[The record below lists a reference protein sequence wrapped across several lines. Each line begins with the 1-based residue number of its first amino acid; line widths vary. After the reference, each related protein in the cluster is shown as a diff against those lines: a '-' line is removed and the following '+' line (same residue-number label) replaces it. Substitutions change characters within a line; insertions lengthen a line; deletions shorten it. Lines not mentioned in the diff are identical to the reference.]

1 MKKLLILLLVVVVA
15 LGALTSCEDILSKIP
30 GLGGDD
36 HVCESPC
43 ERCGK
48 CTDLECESK
57 ACSNKCYGHIIPP
70 AAHKCESACPEC
82 GKCTDTSCSN
92 TVCKEKCA
100 GHTASGDSWEENYD
114 IITVAEA
121 IDIATAAGQNGTE
134 DRYYIAGTVVTVSN
148 ASYGEMTVA
157 DETGEIYVYGTY
169 SADGELKFP
178 ELESRPVAG
187 DKVLLHCILSTYNDA
202 PQVKNARLIDFE
214 HVEVEID
221 PSEYPA
227 ATIAEARA
235 AKTGD
240 KVRVTGVVARIT
252 YANGHVPSG
261 VILVDGAD
269 SIYVYDNDIAG
280 QVSIGNK
287 IEVAAFKT
295 YWVLE
300 SEQGNAEKF
309 GYKGCN
315 QLENAVLVSNDKG
328 NNTWINDSIPTATV
342 KELMDTSVT
351 EDITTQVYK
360 VNALVKKAPG
370 NGFINYYIDDL
381 DGTTGSYVYTQCNGS
396 DFAWLDQFDGKIC
409 TVYMVLLNAKSSST
423 GCAWRLLPL
432 EVVNE
437 GYTFDVNDAPEFAV
451 EYHGVG
457 QFLSQYK
464 GNPEL
469 ELVTSVSSELLGFE
483 GVTLS
488 YTSDNEDVVY
498 FTTVDGKTIFN
509 CGANGTANVTVTATH
524 GNNTHSQTISIAVVP
539 NAEYDT
545 ISIADA
551 VAKEVGEE
559 VYVRGIVGPSLV
571 NQVGFYLFDESGM
584 VAIRLS
590 DESYFEGLAIGQEVV
605 IKGKRDMW
613 HKEGADFG
621 QTVISNASIEA
632 NYYGN
637 QPYNTD
643 FFITDKT
650 LEDFY
655 NLDELVDSTTDVYV
669 LKATITVEETK
680 YYTNIYLTSGDIT
693 VRLYCSSANQYN
705 WLKAF
710 AGQEVTVEVAPCN
723 WNSKNYYTGCVLAVV
738 LEDGTKVYNTLNFN

>member
-30 GLGGDD
+30 GLGGEKP
-36 HVCESPC
+36 HSCESWC
-43 ERCGK
+43 MDCGK
-48 CTDLECESK
+48 CTDFECEEDIC
-57 ACSNKCYGHIIPP
+57 AE
-70 AAHKCESACPEC
+70 KCECIKPGNNWA
-82 GKCTDTSCSN
+82 
-92 TVCKEKCA
+92 
-100 GHTASGDSWEENYD
+100 ENYD

-121 IDIATAAGQNGTE
+121 IEIATAAGLDGTA

-148 ASYGEMTVA
+148 ASYGEMRIA

-169 SADGELKFP
+169 SADGELKFT

-240 KVRVTGVVARIT
+240 KVRVSGIVARIT
-252 YANGHVPSG
+252 YANGMKPSG
-261 VILVDGAD
+261 VVIVDGAD
-269 SIYVYDNDIAG
+269 SIYIYDNDIAG

-287 IEVAAFKT
+287 IEVAASKT

-328 NNTWINDSIPTATV
+328 NNTWINDSIPETTV
-342 KELMDTSVT
+342 KELMDTPVT

-360 VNALVKKAPG
+360 VNALVKKVEG
-370 NGFINYYIDDL
+370 TGFINYYFNDID
-381 DGTTGSYVYTQCNGS
+381 GKTGSYTYTQCNGG

-409 TVYMVLLNAKSSST
+409 TVYLTALNAKSESSS
-423 GCAWRLLPL
+423 CFFRLLPL
-432 EVVNE
+432 EVVDE

-524 GNNTHSQTISIAVVP
+524 GNNTHSQTISITVVP

-545 ISIADA
+545 ITVEDAIAT
-551 VAKEVGEE
+551 EVGEE
-559 VYVRGIVGPSLV
+559 VWVRGIIGPSLV
-571 NQVGFYLFDESGM
+571 NKNGFYLFDGTGM
-584 VAIRLS
+584 IAVVVNDDSIFAEI
-590 DESYFEGLAIGQEVV
+590 AIGNEIV
-605 IKGKRDMW
+605 IKGKRDCFV
-613 HKEGADFG
+613 KAENATTLAG
-621 QTVISNASIEA
+621 QICITNATVEA

-637 QPYNTD
+637 HEYNTD

-650 LEDFY
+650 LSDFCD
-655 NLDELVDSTTDVYV
+655 LDVGENHSTEVYV
-669 LKATITVEETK
+669 LKAVVEVVETA
-680 YYTNIYLTSGDIT
+680 YYTNIKITSGSEYIT
-693 VRLYCSSANQYN
+693 LYCSSASQYN
-705 WLKAF
+705 WLKAY
-710 AGQEVTVEVAPCN
+710 AGKEVTLEIAPCN
-723 WNSKNYYTGCVLAVV
+723 WNDKKDYYRGCVLAVI
-738 LEDGTKVYNTLNFN
+738 LEDGTKVCNTLNFDTAK

>member
-1 MKKLLILLLVVVVA
+1 MKKILSLLLVLVLAVGVM
-15 LGALTSCEDILSKIP
+15 TSCEDILSKIP
-30 GLGGDD
+30 GLGGEKS
-36 HVCESPC
+36 HSCESWC
-43 ERCGK
+43 LECGR
-48 CTDLECESK
+48 CTDFE
-57 ACSNKCYGHIIPP
+57 
-70 AAHKCESACPEC
+70 
-82 GKCTDTSCSN
+82 
-92 TVCKEKCA
+92 CKEKIC
-100 GHTASGDSWEENYD
+100 EEKCTCERPNTGNNWAEDYN
-114 IITVAEA
+114 IITIAEA
-121 IDIATAAGQNGTE
+121 LTLATAAGQEGTE
-134 DRYYIAGTVVTVSN
+134 DRYYIAGTIVTVSN
-148 ASYGEMTVA
+148 ASYGAMTVK

-169 SADGELKFP
+169 SADGEIGYSA
-178 ELESRPVAG
+178 LEERPVAG
-187 DKVLLHCILSTYNDA
+187 DKVLLHCILSTYSDA

-221 PSEYPA
+221 PSEYPV

-240 KVRVTGVVARIT
+240 KVRVSGIVARIT

-287 IEVAAFKT
+287 IEVAASKT

-315 QLENAVLVSNDKG
+315 QLENAVLISNDKG
-328 NNTWINDSIPTATV
+328 NNTWISDSIEETTV
-342 KELMDTSVT
+342 KALMDTPVS

-360 VNALVKKAPG
+360 VTALVKKAAG
-370 NGFINYYIDDL
+370 TGFINYYIDDL
-381 DGTTGSYVYTQCNGS
+381 DGATGSYVYTQCNGS
-396 DFAWLDQFDGKIC
+396 DFSWLDEFDGKIC
-409 TVYMVLLNAKSSST
+409 TVYMVLLNAKSSSS

-432 EVVNE
+432 AVVDE
-437 GYTFDVNDAPEFAV
+437 GYTFDTNDAAKFAV
-451 EYHGVG
+451 QYHGVG
-457 QFLSQYK
+457 QFLSQYR

-483 GVTLS
+483 GATLS

-498 FTTVDGKTIFN
+498 FTSVDGKTIFN
-509 CGANGTANVTVTATH
+509 CGENGVAKITVTATH
-524 GNNTHSQTISIAVVP
+524 GGNTYSETVTVVVTP
-539 NAEYDT
+539 NVEYDT
-545 ISIADA
+545 ISIEDA
-551 VAKEVGEE
+551 VAKNIGEE
-559 VYVRGIVGPSLV
+559 VWVRGIVGPSLV
-571 NQVGFYLFDESGM
+571 NQAGFYLFDESGM

-590 DESYFEGLAIGQEVV
+590 DASYFEGLAIGQEVV
-605 IKGKRDMW
+605 IKGIRDMW

-621 QTVISNASIEA
+621 QTCISNASIEA

-669 LKATITVEETK
+669 LKATITVEESK

-693 VRLYCSSANQYN
+693 VRLYCSSASQYN

>member
-30 GLGGDD
+30 GLGGEKPHSCDTY
-36 HVCESPC
+36 C
-43 ERCGK
+43 
-48 CTDLECESK
+48 L
-57 ACSNKCYGHIIPP
+57 
-70 AAHKCESACPEC
+70 EC
-82 GKCTDTSCSN
+82 GKCADKECEEDI
-92 TVCKEKCA
+92 CAEKCECIKPGNNWA
-100 GHTASGDSWEENYD
+100 ENYD

-121 IDIATAAGQNGTE
+121 IEIATAAGLDGTT

-214 HVEVEID
+214 HVEVEIN
-221 PSEYPA
+221 PSEYPE

-240 KVRVTGVVARIT
+240 KVRVSGIVARIT
-252 YANGHVPSG
+252 YANGRVPSG

-287 IEVAAFKT
+287 IEVAASKT

-360 VNALVKKAPG
+360 VNALVKKVPG

-432 EVVNE
+432 EVVDE

-524 GNNTHSQTISIAVVP
+524 GNNTHSQTISISVVP

-551 VAKEVGEE
+551 VAKEVDEE

-590 DESYFEGLAIGQEVV
+590 DASYFEGLAIGQEVV

-621 QTVISNASIEA
+621 QTVISNATIEA

-637 QPYNTD
+637 HEYNTD

-650 LEDFY
+650 LDYIY
-655 NLDELVDSTTDVYV
+655 NLDELVDHTTEVYV
-669 LKATITVEETK
+669 IKATVLVEESQYSK
-680 YYTNIYLTSGDIT
+680 NIYLTDGN
-693 VRLYCSSANQYN
+693 VKLRLYCSSANQYN
-705 WLKAF
+705 WLKAYD
-710 AGQEVTVEVAPCN
+710 GQDVTVEVAPCN
-723 WNSKNYYTGCVLAVV
+723 WNSKNYYTGCVLAVI
-738 LEDGTKVYNTLNFN
+738 LEDGTKVCNTLNFN